1 MKLDDILASLQA
13 VDEVTWKIPR
23 QGDMRVD
30 GLFFASPPLL
40 KLIREDQS
48 LLQVA
53 NVATLPGIQKYSL
66 AMPDIHWGYGFPI
79 GGVAAFDVDD
89 GVVSPGGVGYDI
101 NCGVRL
107 LASNLEKGDVVPRMR
122 DLVAGL
128 FQNVPSGVGSRRKD
142 LRLQRR
148 DEVKVLEEGARWAVK
163 QGYGEEEDLAA
174 IESGGTIPGAD
185 PAAVSDKALERGR
198 SQVGTLGSGN
208 HFIEIGYVDEVF
220 DEQAAAALGLF
231 MGQVTVS
238 VHTGSRGLGYQVCA
252 EYIAKLKK
260 ATLQYGFRLPDPQ
273 LCCVPV
279 KSPEGQE
286 YLGAMAGAA
295 NFAFANRQLITHW
308 VRETFEQVLRVPPR
322 THALRL
328 IYDVAHNI
336 AKMER
341 HLIDGQER
349 TVCVHRKGATRSFP
363 AGHADLSS
371 AYRAIGQPVLIP
383 GDMGTASYVM
393 LGTETA
399 MVKSFGSSC
408 HGAGRVLSRKKA
420 IQSAKGRAIHRELE
434 DRGVVVMA
442 ASRGTLA
449 EEMPD
454 AYKDVTQV
462 VDTVHAAGLSRKVA
476 RLRPLGVVKG

>member
-1 MKLDDILASLQA
+1 MQQ

-30 GLFFASPPLL
+30 GVFFASPPLL

-79 GGVAAFDVDD
+79 GGVAAFDVDN

-174 IESGGTIPGAD
+174 IESGGALPGAD

-220 DEQAAAALGLF
+220 DEETAAALGLF
-231 MGQVTVS
+231 PGQVTVS

-252 EYIAKLKK
+252 ESIGKLKR
-260 ATLQYGFRLPDPQ
+260 ATIRYGFELPDPQ

-308 VRETFEQVLRVPPR
+308 VRESFAQVLRVPPR

-336 AKMER
+336 AKIER
-341 HLIDGQER
+341 HVIDGQEK

-363 AGHADLSS
+363 AGHPDLSP
-371 AYRAIGQPVLIP
+371 AYRVIGQPVLIP

-393 LGTETA
+393 LGTTTA
-399 MVKSFGSSC
+399 MEKTFGSSC

-420 IQSAKGRAIHRELE
+420 VQAAKGRSIQRELE
-434 DRGVVVMA
+434 NRGVFVMA

-454 AYKDVTQV
+454 AYKDVSQV
-462 VDTVHAAGLSRKVA
+462 VDTVHAAGISRKVA